1 MESVITHL
9 KDREID
15 PELELEIR
23 DTRELLQQQM
33 ESASNNRKD
42 SSNYIMSDISNI
54 DDRNHHNRASSDRER
69 ERDRER
75 EGHREREMERETN
88 RERDRDKDRD
98 RDRDREVHRRQLG
111 STFDLISAAEAVSP
125 IRPGRSV
132 DLPQEPGP
140 RPFQRTTG
148 FLDTAERFHS
158 MGHAFSASN
167 GAMQYPDSMHSH
179 TAQNHRFGK
188 PINEQS
194 EPRISRTANSSL
206 TFSPFQKNPK
216 AHIGLNGMYYNTQA
230 HTANTLNGHAYVH
243 QSAQDGP
250 TPPGPIPQTQIQVQN
265 QNQNQ
270 NQIQNSIP
278 SQQVDRMHYNMYPQ
292 GQNISL
298 TGPFPGTPRPTLT
311 QDLSSNS
318 NHSVHAPP
326 VGHSVSVT
334 GSGSGTGAETFP
346 DLFSLKKDP
355 TNYNGVSHGLGEGV
369 ERSGMVNSTPVQTRD
384 GTVSVPPGVLSGA
397 GTFSSSQNIPS
408 SVYSVRTPY
417 DARTSYSSSD
427 STYTSQTVN
436 SLTKGPRSFLALT
449 TTGAPTDR
457 YSSSR
462 MTDFGRNLQLL
473 SQKLDA
479 LDSYGQN
486 GGTRTSQH

>member
-9 KDREID
+9 KEREID

-33 ESASNNRKD
+33 ESASNNRKV

-54 DDRNHHNRASSDRER
+54 DDRNHHNRTSSDRER
-69 ERDRER
+69 ERDRD
-75 EGHREREMERETN
+75 REMERETDI
-88 RERDRDKDRD
+88 E
-98 RDRDREVHRRQLG
+98 RDREVHRRQLG

-125 IRPGRSV
+125 IRPGRSL

-158 MGHAFSASN
+158 MGHAFSATN
-167 GAMQYPDSMHSH
+167 GAIQYPDSMHSH

-206 TFSPFQKNPK
+206 TFSPFQKDQK

-243 QSAQDGP
+243 QSALDGS
-250 TPPGPIPQTQIQVQN
+250 TSPGPIPQTQTQVQS
-265 QNQNQ
+265 QNQ

-278 SQQVDRMHYNMYPQ
+278 SQQMDRMHYNMYPQ

-346 DLFSLKKDP
+346 DLFSLKNP

-369 ERSGMVNSTPVQTRD
+369 ERSGTVNSTPVQTRD

>member
-23 DTRELLQQQM
+23 DTRVLLQQQM

-54 DDRNHHNRASSDRER
+54 DDSNHHNRAFSDRDR

-75 EGHREREMERETN
+75 EGHREREMERET
-88 RERDRDKDRD
+88 E
-98 RDRDREVHRRQLG
+98 RDRDREGHRRQLG

-125 IRPGRSV
+125 IRPGRSL
-132 DLPQEPGP
+132 DLPHEPGP
-140 RPFQRTTG
+140 RPFQTTTG

-206 TFSPFQKNPK
+206 TFSPFQKDQK
-216 AHIGLNGMYYNTQA
+216 AHIGLNGMYCNTQA

-243 QSAQDGP
+243 QSVQDGP
-250 TPPGPIPQTQIQVQN
+250 APPGPIPQIQV

-278 SQQVDRMHYNMYPQ
+278 SQQMDRMHYNMYPQ
-292 GQNISL
+292 GQNISF
-298 TGPFPGTPRPTLT
+298 TGPFPGTPRPTLA

-318 NHSVHAPP
+318 NHTVHVPP

-334 GSGSGTGAETFP
+334 GSGSGTGAGAGTFP

-355 TNYNGVSHGLGEGV
+355 TNYNGVSHGLGEGI
-369 ERSGMVNSTPVQTRD
+369 ERGGTVNSTPVQTRD

-436 SLTKGPRSFLALT
+436 SLTKGPRSFLAVA